1 MRRGVVN
8 TFIMRLLR
16 TTTTVLAAL
25 ANISFLLS
33 FLELLKS
40 HLRDVIYHYDGD
52 IDEIGI
58 WRWKEVTGHRRTSR
72 QAQKQTSI

>member
-16 TTTTVLAAL
+16 TTVVLA

-58 WRWKEVTGHRRTSR
+58 WPDLALETGWKQSST
-72 QAQKQTSI
+72 